1 MTRNDRL
8 TTKQGSALPRRNR
21 FLLLAGG
28 VTLLALA
35 MTGCS
40 KPQEVVQ
47 KPKEEAPKGPVAYKI
62 SYPVGL
68 DPESAHIPADNPL
81 TEEKIKLGKKL
92 YFEKG
97 MSIDGSLSCASCHI
111 PDKGFADPS
120 QFSKGVGGKKGGR
133 QAPTVINRL
142 FSTKQFWDGRAASL
156 EDQALGPVQ
165 NPVEMG
171 MPSMAVVKEKLTA
184 DPTYVAEFKAAF
196 PPEGDITDIHIAQAI
211 ASFERTVLSGNS
223 PYDRFVAGDKTAMSE
238 AAQRGYA
245 LFKDPAKANCETCHV
260 GFNFTDENYNNIGVG
275 MAAAK
280 PDLGY
285 YAITKLE
292 GHKGAFKTPTLR
304 EIASTAPYMHD
315 GSQKTLEEVVSFYN
329 KGGHK
334 NKWLSTKIKP
344 LKLTKQ
350 DESDIVEFL
359 KALSG
364 DLTWYGK

>member
-1 MTRNDRL
+1 MMRNDRL
-8 TTKQGSALPRRNR
+8 TTKQGSALSRRNR
-21 FLLLAGG
+21 FSLLAGG
-28 VTLLALA
+28 VALVVLCMA
-35 MTGCS
+35 GCS
-40 KPQEVVQ
+40 KPQEVAQ

-156 EDQALGPVQ
+156 EEQALGPVQ

-223 PYDRFVAGDKTAMSE
+223 PYDRFVAGDKSAMSE